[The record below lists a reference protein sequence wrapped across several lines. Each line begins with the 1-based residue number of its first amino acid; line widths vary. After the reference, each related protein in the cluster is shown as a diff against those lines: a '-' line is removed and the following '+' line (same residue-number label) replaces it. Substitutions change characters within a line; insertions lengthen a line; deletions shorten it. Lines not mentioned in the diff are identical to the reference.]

1 MRLVVARIG
10 RAHGILGEVTVEL
23 RTDVPEQRF
32 VPGAR
37 LFVSDGARHRELI
50 ASGLP
55 TTLTVT
61 RVRIHRE
68 TFLLGFAEVRDR
80 TAAEAMR
87 DALVEAE
94 VPDEVD
100 EPDAWYDHQLVGL
113 AVHDVDGAL
122 LGEVVGIEHL
132 PAQDLL
138 VVRRPAGHERLV
150 PFVKALVPDVD
161 LETRRVVVSAP
172 VGLLDEPEDDA
183 AKDHDGGDVTGGHPP
198 PADTHAQRRSSGA
211 TEPQPSRPSG
221 GDGA

>member
-32 VPGAR
+32 TPGAK

-61 RVRIHRE
+61 RVRIHRD
-68 TFLLGFAEVRDR
+68 TFLLGFAEMRDR
-80 TAAEAMR
+80 TSAEAMR

-172 VGLLDEPEDDA
+172 VGLLDEPEDDTPKA
-183 AKDHDGGDVTGGHPP
+183 HDGGTGGHPP
-198 PADTHAQRRSSGA
+198 PDDTHAQRRTSRV
-211 TEPQPSRPSG
+211 TQRQPSRPAG

>member
-1 MRLVVARIG
+1 
-10 RAHGILGEVTVEL
+10 
-23 RTDVPEQRF
+23 
-32 VPGAR
+32 
-37 LFVSDGARHRELI
+37 
-50 ASGLP
+50 
-55 TTLTVT
+55 
-61 RVRIHRE
+61 
-68 TFLLGFAEVRDR
+68 
-80 TAAEAMR
+80 MR

-94 VPDEVD
+94 VPDEVE

-113 AVHDVDGAL
+113 AVHDVDGAV

-172 VGLLDEPEDDA
+172 VGLLDDPLDA
-183 AKDHDGGDVTGGHPP
+183 APKAHAGGDGKGGHPSVRP
-198 PADTHAQRRSSGA
+198 VDTHAQRRSGRA
-211 TEPQPSRPSG
+211 RKPRPSPSG